1 MDPLTALLMATPI
14 FGFTLSIDATPPAS
28 LTAGLPMFQLEDEEG
43 EEGEDEGDEEAG
55 EGDDGDEDEA
65 EEDEADEDDADE
77 DEEAASDD
85 DDDGGGSGDPES
97 FSSQMQERADII
109 RLHRPFGIATWSAMT
124 VTVALG
130 LIQWMNK
137 YGFRGQNGNRCA
149 EGDAIFGRG
158 QCVGTPVLHLT
169 SAAVTTAL
177 YGVTFGLSFAMPDPG
192 DLSEGDSD
200 YARTLRRHKRL
211 RWVHFSGMLTQILL
225 GVIVAN
231 EERFGLDRANDYGTL
246 QILSTIHLLA
256 GFATYA
262 ALTWAGAIMVF

>member
-14 FGFTLSIDATPPAS
+14 FGFTLTLDATPPAS
-28 LTAGLPMFQLEDEEG
+28 FVAGLPPLQIEEDEEQ
-43 EEGEDEGDEEAG
+43 EE
-55 EGDDGDEDEA
+55 
-65 EEDEADEDDADE
+65 EADEEEADE
-77 DEEAASDD
+77 EEADEEEADEEEAAG
-85 DDDGGGSGDPES
+85 DDGGGSGDPGE
-97 FSSQMQERADII
+97 FAELMEQRANVI

-124 VTVALG
+124 VTVGLG

-158 QCVGTPVLHLT
+158 QCVGQPVLHLT

-211 RWVHFSGMLTQILL
+211 RWVHFAGMLTQVLL

-262 ALTWAGAIMVF
+262 TLTWAGAIMLF